1 MCDMVSLLWQ
11 PKLNSLT
18 RTQVL
23 LESMLGALHLNM
35 AGVVE
40 THDRQKQIEKKL
52 ASLNPKP

>member
-1 MCDMVSLLWQ
+1 MVSLLWQ